1 MADFLIL
8 LLSMSVSGSILVL
21 LLWGELE
28 ALGLQGFQLVIYP

>member
-21 LLWGELE
+21 LLWGLRPV
-28 ALGLQGFQLVIYP
+28 LGRRLSGA